1 MRLQT
6 LIVYIV
12 GILAMAGPLHAQ
24 EALPSDVARAFD
36 GTVGNNVLQLHYLTQ
51 APIGGP
57 KNNLGYGVLLTEN
70 REFIASSALMFD
82 TDLHILPRL
91 TFQIGPQGYL
101 ARLATGQ
108 KTDVAAIALGANV
121 RYELIRRMGLAVFGS
136 GFYSPGVLTFGS
148 AHNLYDF
155 TAGAELRFIPRLV
168 GIAGYRWLK
177 FTLVN
182 EPDER
187 VANEV
192 FAGLRWQLE

>member
-1 MRLQT
+1 MRLHVLILCGLT
-6 LIVYIV
+6 LAI
-12 GILAMAGPLHAQ
+12 AGPVRAQ
-24 EALPSDVARAFD
+24 EALPADVARAID
-36 GTVGNNVLQLHYLTQ
+36 GTVGNDVLQLHYTTQ
-51 APIGGP
+51 APVGWP
-57 KNNLGYGVLLTEN
+57 KNNLGFGMLLSEN

-82 TDLHILPRL
+82 TDLHVLPRL
-91 TFQIGPQGYL
+91 TFQVGPQGYL
-101 ARLATGQ
+101 ARLAAGQ

-121 RYELIRRMGLAVFGS
+121 RYEVIHRLGFAAFGS

-155 TAGAELRFIPRLV
+155 TAGAELRFMPRLV
-168 GIAGYRWLK
+168 GLAGYRWLK

-192 FAGLRWQLE
+192 FAGRRWQLE